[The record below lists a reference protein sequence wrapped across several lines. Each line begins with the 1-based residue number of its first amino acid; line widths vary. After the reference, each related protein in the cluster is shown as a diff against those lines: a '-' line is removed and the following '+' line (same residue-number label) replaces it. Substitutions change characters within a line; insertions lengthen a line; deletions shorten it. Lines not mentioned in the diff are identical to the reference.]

1 MRGVDRARL
10 LVVHHTPSPAVREL
24 LEAIVA
30 GAGEPELAEVAVHVE
45 PALSAT
51 ASDVLAADAVVLLTP
66 ANIGYMSGALKHFF
80 DTIYYPCLDATQ
92 GLPWG
97 LVVHGNDD
105 TSGAIRSVEKIA
117 GALRWRQVA
126 PVVSVVA
133 PPTRSHVEAARE
145 LGSLVAF
152 AGLESSQTPDDP
164 ASDDPASGATG
175 GR

>member
-66 ANIGYMSGALKHFF
+66 ANIGYMSGAVKHFF
-80 DTIYYPCLDATQ
+80 DTIYYPCLRETVGRPYAAI
-92 GLPWG
+92 
-97 LVVHGNDD
+97 VHGASD
-105 TSGAIRSVEKIA
+105 TTGAVRSIEKIVTGLQWPA
-117 GALRWRQVA
+117 VGPALEVTGA
-126 PVVSVVA
+126 PS
-133 PPTRSHVEAARE
+133 SAARDAAYD
-145 LGSLVAF
+145 LAATL
-152 AGLESSQTPDDP
+152 
-164 ASDDPASGATG
+164 GATVLD
-175 GR
+175 

>member
-1 MRGVDRARL
+1 MPAARL
-10 LVVHHTPSPAVREL
+10 LVVHHTPSPAVRAL

-30 GAGEPELAEVAVHVE
+30 GAGEPELAEVAVVVE

-80 DTIYYPCLDATQ
+80 DTIYYPCLDATR

-105 TSGAIRSVEKIA
+105 TTGAIRSVAKIA
-117 GALRWRQVA
+117 AALEWERA
-126 PVVSVVA
+126 ATEVSVVA
-133 PPTRSHVEAARE
+133 APDSTGVASARE
-145 LGSLVAF
+145 LG
-152 AGLESSQTPDDP
+152 
-164 ASDDPASGATG
+164 ATLAATALM
-175 GR
+175 RAKS